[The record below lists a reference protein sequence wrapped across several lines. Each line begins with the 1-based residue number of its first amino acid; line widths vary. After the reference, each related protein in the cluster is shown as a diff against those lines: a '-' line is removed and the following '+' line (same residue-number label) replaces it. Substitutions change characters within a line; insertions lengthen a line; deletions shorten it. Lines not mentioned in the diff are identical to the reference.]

1 MRDLVNKKSFLVRK
15 QLDNLLYWLFPSRW
29 VPLYTSVTFS
39 RMRYSKAA
47 QHRNFNI
54 RKNVIIL
61 RATSYGSY

>member
-29 VPLYTSVTFS
+29 VPLYPSVTFS

-54 RKNVIIL
+54 RKNGIIL
-61 RATSYGSY
+61 RATS